1 MTVAETRVVTVQME
15 RPGQSGV
22 DAWFSLVFGEGVRK
36 KGWVVTEERGGME
49 RRANACFPGP

>member
-22 DAWFSLVFGEGVRK
+22 DAWFSLIFGEGVRK
-36 KGWVVTEERGGME
+36 KGWLVTEERGGTE
-49 RRANACFPGP
+49 RGANACFPGP